1 MKRELKYYIKQTEVL
16 VKPENSDKINLES
29 LRVNIGFFQHERLVH
44 LIVTM
49 TFALLTVISLGLAVS
64 KIYFL
69 PLFILFL
76 ALEVPYV
83 FHYYT
88 LENGVQKLQELY
100 REAEELIS
108 GSAAVSES
116 SVKGELTSASTG
128 KTTGNGGN
136 S

>member
-1 MKRELKYYIKQTEVL
+1 MKKELKSYVKQTEEL
-16 VKPENSDKINLES
+16 VKSGNINKSRLES
-29 LRVNIGFFQHERLVH
+29 LRINIGFFQHERLVH

-49 TFALLTVISLGLAVS
+49 TFALLTVISLWLTVS

-69 PLFILFL
+69 PLFLLFL

-100 REAEELIS
+100 REAEENLVS
-108 GSAAVSES
+108 GGQDHDEC
-116 SVKGELTSASTG
+116 
-128 KTTGNGGN
+128 
-136 S
+136 